1 MSGETS
7 IINHFDVC
15 FLCAQCTHMYCTIH
29 SSLSVICTS
38 PHSLPLPYWL
48 VSCSTVSSI
57 LGAWLDQYS
66 EDFWSPPQYS
76 CLHHLMSYLHQHFP
90 GSDLER
96 RALNLLALFHR
107 RHRCEPD
114 LDGESQDR
122 VKLVCVSE
130 ISGMMGMLMFI
141 KGLW

>member
-1 MSGETS
+1 
-7 IINHFDVC
+7 
-15 FLCAQCTHMYCTIH
+15 
-29 SSLSVICTS
+29 
-38 PHSLPLPYWL
+38 
-48 VSCSTVSSI
+48 
-57 LGAWLDQYS
+57 
-66 EDFWSPPQYS
+66 
-76 CLHHLMSYLHQHFP
+76 MSYLHQHFP